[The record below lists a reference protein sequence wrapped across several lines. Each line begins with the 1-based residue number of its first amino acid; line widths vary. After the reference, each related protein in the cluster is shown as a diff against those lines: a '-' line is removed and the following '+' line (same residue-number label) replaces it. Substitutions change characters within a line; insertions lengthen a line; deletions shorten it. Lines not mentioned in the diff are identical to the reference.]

1 LVAGTPAYL
10 EYRLDGIPAAPPTF
24 KTVAPLLLTSG
35 RSPTAATPTRSLSHL
50 VSMRGP
56 EEDVIAVSYSP
67 ERRVMFRSI
76 PRPSAAMIVA
86 CVALGVA
93 LSGTSYAKIL
103 ALPLNSVGTP
113 QLRANAVTSPKVK
126 NHSLLAADFKPG
138 EGPGLRGYEVV
149 DGGPVIADNQIFNSL
164 LMTCPAG
171 KRAIGGGGGT
181 GGGIVVGDGP
191 YIVVSEPSVDGTS
204 WLVQTARAQPG
215 SSALTGRVI
224 CAKP

>member
-1 LVAGTPAYL
+1 
-10 EYRLDGIPAAPPTF
+10 
-24 KTVAPLLLTSG
+24 
-35 RSPTAATPTRSLSHL
+35 
-50 VSMRGP
+50 M
-56 EEDVIAVSYSP
+56 IAVGYTP
-67 ERRVMFRSI
+67 ERSVMLRSI
-76 PRPSAAMIVA
+76 PRPSAAMVVA

-93 LSGTSYAKIL
+93 LSGTSYAEIL
-103 ALPLNSVGTP
+103 ALPPNSVGTP
-113 QLRANAVTSPKVK
+113 QLRANAVTSPKVR

-149 DGGPVIADNQIFNSL
+149 DGGPVIANDDQTFNSL

-181 GGGIVVGDGP
+181 GSGIVVGDGP

-204 WLVQTARAQPG
+204 WLVQTARAVPG
-215 SSALTGRVI
+215 SSSLTGRVI